1 MIISNSYAM
10 LNSHFIFHVFNVFFH
25 ALTSSS
31 VEKRLRRVSGALL
44 EYRHSPHRRSC
55 IHIYTVSVLLI
66 SEFVA
71 PFTIYNIPFL
81 VSPLSVTETLLK
93 MHSHGSSSSGGSLAG
108 SPSLAPGEE
117 RLMVSWQDRQYAIKA
132 NDFVLVAFR
141 LPFAFVPRPTSKKTN
156 AFRFC
161 QKNHCIS
168 TTAAGINHANTCT
181 TTCFRSRRHRRRCTT
196 PPRHH

>member
-1 MIISNSYAM
+1 MSKKVLSRRHGAFFIVEPSIERNLFFNKRIMIISNSYAM
-10 LNSHFIFHVFNVFFH
+10 LNNHFIFHVFNVFFH

-81 VSPLSVTETLLK
+81 VSPPLRYRDTAE
-93 MHSHGSSSSGGSLAG
+93 
-108 SPSLAPGEE
+108 
-117 RLMVSWQDRQYAIKA
+117 
-132 NDFVLVAFR
+132 
-141 LPFAFVPRPTSKKTN
+141 N
-156 AFRFC
+156 A
-161 QKNHCIS
+161 
-168 TTAAGINHANTCT
+168 
-181 TTCFRSRRHRRRCTT
+181 
-196 PPRHH
+196 

>member
-1 MIISNSYAM
+1 MRYWSIDIRLIEGRVFIYTPYRFCLY
-10 LNSHFIFHVFNVFFH
+10 LNSSHHSLYIIFLFSF
-25 ALTSSS
+25 
-31 VEKRLRRVSGALL
+31 
-44 EYRHSPHRRSC
+44 P
-55 IHIYTVSVLLI
+55 
-66 SEFVA
+66 
-71 PFTIYNIPFL
+71 
-81 VSPLSVTETLLK
+81 PLSVTETLLK

-181 TTCFRSRRHRRRCTT
+181 TTCFRSRHHRRRCTT